1 MPLNLSKG
9 LTHIQGQVSPS
20 SLTNSCGGEGCRV
33 YLTDI
38 PKERVVINVEKE
50 FDARGESRKRCDRL
64 LFYGNKNTLV
74 AVPIELKSG
83 KADES
88 DVREKL
94 ENSLKFAATL
104 APDRKGSGETVYVP
118 VLFHGR
124 GINWTNPRSRRQFT
138 VNFQGKPVLVLI
150 GRCGRER
157 NLANLLSQRQVISN
171 LNLIG

>member
-9 LTHIQGQVSPS
+9 ITHVQEQVSPD
-20 SLTNSCGGEGCRV
+20 SLTNACGGEGCTV
-33 YLTDI
+33 HLVDI
-38 PKERVVINVEKE
+38 PGERVVIDVEKE
-50 FDARGESRKRCDRL
+50 FDARRESGKRCDRL
-64 LFYGNKNTLV
+64 LFYGKASKNTFV

-88 DVREKL
+88 DVHEKL

-104 APDRKGSGETVYVP
+104 APDRNESGETVYVP

-124 GINWTNPRSRRQFT
+124 GINWTNPRRRQQFLK
-138 VNFQGKPVLVLI
+138 VNFQGKPVQILI

-157 NLANLLSQRQVISN
+157 NLANLLSN
-171 LNLIG
+171 AGYL